1 MTIHATSV
9 KRHTASTLAA
19 CLLLAPLPSLADF
32 PEKPLNL
39 TVAYSAGG
47 ATDFQARIVTSKGDE
62 YLGQPITVI
71 NRPGAGGQI
80 GWNQFVSTGATDGY
94 DIAAY
99 NVPHFIAQSIMY
111 DTDYSIENL
120 QPIANWGAD
129 PAVLIVGKDS
139 EFDSIDDVVEY
150 AKANPGKLTVSGAG
164 LYVGHHIA
172 ALQLQ
177 QSAEVTL
184 KYLPTSGGVDALRF
198 VVGGQVMAGFN
209 NLSDAFRNQDRI
221 KILGIADLER
231 SEAFLPEVP
240 TFIEAGYDVD
250 DTSLNLRGIMVPRG
264 VDAATV
270 DYLSSNFIDMFQD
283 EGIAEQMKEGG
294 STLRVMEA
302 SDLEALWKQQEAY
315 LTELFAQLET
325 P

>member
-1 MTIHATSV
+1 MTIHATSI
-9 KRHTASTLAA
+9 KHQAASTLAA
-19 CLLLAPLPSLADF
+19 FLLLAPLPSLADF

-150 AKANPGKLTVSGAG
+150 ARANPGKLTVSGAG

-231 SEAFLPEVP
+231 SDDFLPDVP
-240 TFIEAGYDVD
+240 TFLEAGYDVD

-264 VDAATV
+264 VDGATA
-270 DYLSSNFIDMFQD
+270 DYLSSHFIDMFQD
-283 EGIAEQMKEGG
+283 EGIAAQMKEGG

>member
-9 KRHTASTLAA
+9 KRQTASTLAA

-62 YLGQPITVI
+62 YLGQPVTVI

-150 AKANPGKLTVSGAG
+150 ARANPGKLTVSGAG

-231 SEAFLPEVP
+231 SDDFLPDVP

-264 VDAATV
+264 VDAETV

-302 SDLEALWKQQEAY
+302 SDLEALWKQQQAY